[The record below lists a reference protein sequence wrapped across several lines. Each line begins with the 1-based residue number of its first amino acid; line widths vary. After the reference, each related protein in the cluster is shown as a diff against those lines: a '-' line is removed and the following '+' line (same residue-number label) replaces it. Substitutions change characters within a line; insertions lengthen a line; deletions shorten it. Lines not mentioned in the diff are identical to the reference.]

1 MAYGDRP
8 FGLRDVK
15 VTNIG
20 GTVQADLP
28 AAQQMTFKPR
38 FISGELRGNDALQS
52 VVAFVEAYEFD
63 LAAGGIDL
71 DALAVITGE
80 TIVVAGTTPAETS
93 TITVSAGDSMPYF
106 KIYGKSLGENVTDDI
121 HVKLFK
127 CKITAMEG
135 MFQDAQFYITSCSGI
150 AIDDGT
156 NGIIDIVQNETAA
169 DLPAT

>member
-1 MAYGDRP
+1 MAFGDRP

-20 GTVQADLP
+20 GTTQADLP

-38 FISGELRGNDALQS
+38 FISGELRGDDALKS

-71 DALAVITGE
+71 AALAIITGE
-80 TIVVAGTTPAETS
+80 TVTLAGVTPNQTK
-93 TITVSAGDSMPYF
+93 TVKVSAGDSMPYF

-135 MFQDAQFYITSCSGI
+135 VFQDAQFYITSCSGI
-150 AIDDGT
+150 AVDDDT
-156 NGIIDIVQNETAA
+156 NGIVEIVQNETAA